1 MNIQQLEYIVA
12 VDQYRHFA
20 HAAAS
25 CFVTQPTLSMMI
37 RKLEDELD
45 VRIFDRSRQPVVPT
59 ETGQLIIDQARR
71 VLRETAMLNEI
82 VERRKTE
89 PEGTLQIGIIPTLAP
104 YLVPLFIR
112 SFLVNYPNVQL
123 KIAEHTTGVLLDLL
137 KRGQLDV
144 GILVTPL
151 NQSNFR
157 EIPMFHEALVVY
169 SSNNYTKQFILPE
182 EIDPTE
188 LWLLEEG
195 HCFRSQ
201 ILNLCELRKKPLD
214 NLDYAAGSIETLIR
228 LVETQKGIT
237 VLPELATKGMSAS
250 RKRRIVPFAPPVPVR
265 EVSLVTD
272 RDHVK
277 KHLIDLLQL
286 EILSNLP
293 KDILEKDDFHR
304 IGIEVG

>member
-1 MNIQQLEYIVA
+1 MNLQQLEYIIA

-20 HAAAS
+20 NAAEA

-71 VLRETAMLNEI
+71 ILRETAMLTEI
-82 VERRKTE
+82 VERRKAE

-112 SFLVNYPNVQL
+112 SFLVNYPKVQL
-123 KIAEHTTGVLLDLL
+123 KIAEHTTDVLLDLL

-157 EIPMFHEALVVY
+157 EIPMFYEALVVY
-169 SSNNYTKQFILPE
+169 SSHDDHKQFILPE
-182 EIDPTE
+182 EIDPNE

-214 NLDYAAGSIETLIR
+214 NLDYSAGSIETLIR
-228 LVETQKGIT
+228 LVETQNGIT
-237 VLPELATKGMSAS
+237 VLPELATKGMSSS
-250 RKRRIVPFAPPVPVR
+250 RKRRLIPFAQPVPVR

-277 KHLIDLLQL
+277 KHLIDLLQR

-293 KDILEKDDFHR
+293 KEILDKAEFHR
-304 IGIEVG
+304 IGIEVV